1 MVQFIPVTPEQVDE
15 LNFRES
21 HRGRV
26 SYPILKSFLET
37 GMDMCQLDR
46 TGMQQS
52 LQSLSSSLGAYIRS
66 HNLPIKLFMRRGE
79 IFLART
85 DIDPETGKPSVA
97 GNTMGMTK
105 RKEEI
110 GVAPARLIEDE
121 SIPGI
126 DDDEVDARFGVEKN
140 LGTK

>member
-1 MVQFIPVTPEQVDE
+1 MVKFIDVDPDE
-15 LNFRES
+15 VPNFRDS

-37 GMDMCQLDR
+37 GKPLVQLDR

-79 IFLART
+79 VYLART
-85 DIDPETGKPSVA
+85 DINPETGKP
-97 GNTMGMTK
+97 
-105 RKEEI
+105 EELNNNITSIPQVKDQI
-110 GVAPARLIEDE
+110 GIAPADLLEADD
-121 SIPGI
+121 IPGI
-126 DDDEVDARFGVEKN
+126 DDEVVDQRFGIEKN
-140 LGTK
+140 LSTK